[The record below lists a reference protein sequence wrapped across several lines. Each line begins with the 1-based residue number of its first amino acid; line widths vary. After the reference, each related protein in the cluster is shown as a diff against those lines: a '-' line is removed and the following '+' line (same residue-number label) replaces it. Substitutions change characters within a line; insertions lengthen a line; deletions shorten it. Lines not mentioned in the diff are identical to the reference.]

1 MMKFKKKKR
10 TLVQK
15 ALKMKQI
22 TISICLEM
30 KKTKVD
36 LISKQMKMKKED
48 LKLNKLRIL
57 LRMMKNKKKKPKKK
71 SLYQQLSL
79 ANLNKLLKLKL

>member
-1 MMKFKKKKR
+1 MKFKKKKR

>member
-1 MMKFKKKKR
+1 MKFKKKKR

-57 LRMMKNKKKKPKKK
+57 LRMMKNKKKKPKK